1 MIKRFKTLDSKLEI
15 REEANQE
22 EYIIAGYFAVFNQ
35 ETELYP
41 GVYESIDSGA
51 FKNSINEDIRA
62 LINHDTSLVLARTT
76 SNTLTLKED
85 AKGLYGE
92 IKINPNDTDAL
103 NIYERVKRGDVS
115 QCSFGFLINQEEADY
130 RDDGS
135 THFILKDLN
144 LYEVSVCTFPAYEG
158 TEVEARQKQIEAHNK
173 RSLSLWKESM
183 KGRLKNVKKDT
194 TK

>member
-1 MIKRFKTLDSKLEI
+1 MIKRFKALDSKLEI

-41 GVYESIDSGA
+41 GVFESIDRGA
-51 FKNSINEDIRA
+51 FKNSINGDVRA

-92 IKINPNDTDAL
+92 IKINPYDTDAL

-115 QCSFGFLINQEEADY
+115 QCSFGFTITQEEADY
-130 RDDGS
+130 REDGS
-135 THFILKDLN
+135 AHFILKDLI

-158 TEVEARQKQIEAHNK
+158 TAVEARQKQIEAHNK

-183 KGRLKNVKKDT
+183 KGRLKNVKENT

>member
-1 MIKRFKTLDSKLEI
+1 MIKRFKALDSKLEI
-15 REEANQE
+15 REETNQE

-41 GVYESIDSGA
+41 GVFESIDSGA
-51 FKNSINEDIRA
+51 FKNSINGDIRA

-92 IKINPNDTDAL
+92 IKINPYDTDAL

-115 QCSFGFLINQEEADY
+115 QCSFGFMINQEEADY
-130 RDDGS
+130 REDGS

-144 LYEVSVCTFPAYEG
+144 LYEVSICTFPAYEG

-183 KGRLKNVKKDT
+183 KGRLNNVKENT

>member
-15 REEANQE
+15 REEADQK

-41 GVYESIDSGA
+41 GVYESIDSRA
-51 FKNSINEDIRA
+51 FKNSINGDIRA

>member
-1 MIKRFKTLDSKLEI
+1 M
-15 REEANQE
+15 
-22 EYIIAGYFAVFNQ
+22 
-35 ETELYP
+35 
-41 GVYESIDSGA
+41 
-51 FKNSINEDIRA
+51 
-62 LINHDTSLVLARTT
+62 ARTT
-76 SNTLTLKED
+76 SNTLILKED

>member
-1 MIKRFKTLDSKLEI
+1 MIKRFKALDSKLEI
-15 REEANQE
+15 REETNQE

-41 GVYESIDSGA
+41 GVFESIDSGA
-51 FKNSINEDIRA
+51 FKNSINGDIRA

-92 IKINPNDTDAL
+92 IKINPYDTDAL

-115 QCSFGFLINQEEADY
+115 QCSFGFMINQEEADY
-130 RDDGS
+130 REDGS

-144 LYEVSVCTFPAYEG
+144 LYEVSICTFPAYEG

-183 KGRLKNVKKDT
+183 KGRLKNVKENT

>member
-1 MIKRFKTLDSKLEI
+1 MIKRFKALDSKLEI
-15 REEANQE
+15 REEANRE

-35 ETELYP
+35 ETELCP
-41 GVYESIDSGA
+41 GVFESIDRGA
-51 FKNSINEDIRA
+51 FKNSINGDIRA

-92 IKINPNDTDAL
+92 IKINPYDTDAL

-115 QCSFGFLINQEEADY
+115 QCSFGFTINQEEADY
-130 RDDGS
+130 REDGS

-144 LYEVSVCTFPAYEG
+144 LYEVSICTFPAYEG

-183 KGRLKNVKKDT
+183 KGRLKNVKENT

>member
-15 REEANQE
+15 REETNQE

-41 GVYESIDSGA
+41 GVFESIDSGA
-51 FKNSINEDIRA
+51 FKNSINGDVRA

-92 IKINPNDTDAL
+92 IKINPYDTDAL

-115 QCSFGFLINQEEADY
+115 QCSFGFLINEEEADY
-130 RDDGS
+130 REDGS

-144 LYEVSVCTFPAYEG
+144 LYEVSICTFPAYEG
-158 TEVEARQKQIEAHNK
+158 TEVEARQKQIEDHNK
-173 RSLSLWKESM
+173 RSLSLWKKSM
-183 KGRLKNVKKDT
+183 KGRLKNVKENI

>member
-15 REEANQE
+15 REETNQE

-41 GVYESIDSGA
+41 GVFESIDSGA
-51 FKNSINEDIRA
+51 FKKSINGDIRA

-92 IKINPNDTDAL
+92 IKINPYDTDAL

-158 TEVEARQKQIEAHNK
+158 TEVEARQKQIEDHNK
-173 RSLSLWKESM
+173 RSLSLWKKSM
-183 KGRLKNVKKDT
+183 KGRLKNVKENT

>member
-15 REEANQE
+15 REEVDQK

-41 GVYESIDSGA
+41 GVYESIDSRA
-51 FKNSINEDIRA
+51 FKNSINGDIRA

-76 SNTLTLKED
+76 SNTLILKED

>member
-15 REEANQE
+15 REETNQE

-41 GVYESIDSGA
+41 GVFESIDSGA
-51 FKNSINEDIRA
+51 FKNSINGDVRA

-92 IKINPNDTDAL
+92 IKINPYDTDAL

-115 QCSFGFLINQEEADY
+115 QCSFGFLINEEEADY
-130 RDDGS
+130 REDGS

-144 LYEVSVCTFPAYEG
+144 LYEVSICTFPAYEG
-158 TEVEARQKQIEAHNK
+158 TEVEARQKQIEDHNK

-183 KGRLKNVKKDT
+183 KGRLKNVKKNT

>member
-1 MIKRFKTLDSKLEI
+1 MIKRFKALDSKLEI
-15 REEANQE
+15 REEVDQK

-51 FKNSINEDIRA
+51 FKNSINGDIRA

-158 TEVEARQKQIEAHNK
+158 TEVEARQKQIEDHNK
-173 RSLSLWKESM
+173 RSLSLWKKSM
-183 KGRLKNVKKDT
+183 KGRLKNVKENT

>member
-1 MIKRFKTLDSKLEI
+1 MIKRFKTLDSNLEI
-15 REEANQE
+15 REETNQE

-41 GVYESIDSGA
+41 GVFESIDSGA
-51 FKNSINEDIRA
+51 FKNSINGDIRA

-92 IKINPNDTDAL
+92 IKINPYDTDAL

-115 QCSFGFLINQEEADY
+115 QCSFGFLINEEEADY
-130 RDDGS
+130 REDGS

-144 LYEVSVCTFPAYEG
+144 LYEVSICTFPAYEG
-158 TEVEARQKQIEAHNK
+158 TEVEARQKQIEDHNK

-183 KGRLKNVKKDT
+183 KGRLKNVKKNT

>member
-1 MIKRFKTLDSKLEI
+1 MIKRFKALDSKLEI
-15 REEANQE
+15 REETNQE

-41 GVYESIDSGA
+41 GVFESIDSGA
-51 FKNSINEDIRA
+51 FKNSINGDVRA

-92 IKINPNDTDAL
+92 IKINPYDTDAL

-115 QCSFGFLINQEEADY
+115 QCSFGFTINQEEADY
-130 RDDGS
+130 REDGS

-144 LYEVSVCTFPAYEG
+144 LYEVSICTFPAYEG
-158 TEVEARQKQIEAHNK
+158 TEVEARQKQIEDHNK

-183 KGRLKNVKKDT
+183 KGRLKNVKENT

>member
-41 GVYESIDSGA
+41 GVFESIDRGA
-51 FKNSINEDIRA
+51 FKNSINGDIRA

-92 IKINPNDTDAL
+92 IKINPYDTDAL

-115 QCSFGFLINQEEADY
+115 QCSFGFTINQEEADY
-130 RDDGS
+130 RDDG
-135 THFILKDLN
+135 TAHFILKDLN

-183 KGRLKNVKKDT
+183 KGRLKNVKENT

>member
-1 MIKRFKTLDSKLEI
+1 MIKRFKALDSKLEI

-41 GVYESIDSGA
+41 GVFESIDRGA
-51 FKNSINEDIRA
+51 FKNSINGDIRA

-92 IKINPNDTDAL
+92 IKINPYDTDAL

-115 QCSFGFLINQEEADY
+115 QCSFGFTITQEEADY
-130 RDDGS
+130 REDGS
-135 THFILKDLN
+135 AHFILKDLI

-183 KGRLKNVKKDT
+183 KGRLKNVKENT

>member
-1 MIKRFKTLDSKLEI
+1 MIKRFKALDSKLEI

-41 GVYESIDSGA
+41 GVFESIDSGA
-51 FKNSINEDIRA
+51 FKNSINGDVRA

-92 IKINPNDTDAL
+92 IKINPYDTDAL

-115 QCSFGFLINQEEADY
+115 QCSFGFTINQEEADY
-130 RDDGS
+130 REDGS
-135 THFILKDLN
+135 AHFTLKDLN

-183 KGRLKNVKKDT
+183 KGRLKNVKENT

>member
-15 REEANQE
+15 REETNQE

-41 GVYESIDSGA
+41 GVFESIDRGA
-51 FKNSINEDIRA
+51 FKNSIDGDIRA

-92 IKINPNDTDAL
+92 IKINPYDTDAL

-115 QCSFGFLINQEEADY
+115 QCSFGFLINEEEADY
-130 RDDGS
+130 REDGS

-144 LYEVSVCTFPAYEG
+144 LYEVSICTFPAYEG
-158 TEVEARQKQIEAHNK
+158 TEVEARQKQIEDHNK

-183 KGRLKNVKKDT
+183 KGRLKNVKENT

>member
-15 REEANQE
+15 REETDQK

-51 FKNSINEDIRA
+51 FKNSINGDIRA

>member
-41 GVYESIDSGA
+41 GVFESTDRGA
-51 FKNSINEDIRA
+51 FKNSINGDVRA

-92 IKINPNDTDAL
+92 IKINPYDTDAL
-103 NIYERVKRGDVS
+103 NTYERVKRGDVS
-115 QCSFGFLINQEEADY
+115 QCSFGFTITQEEADY
-130 RDDGS
+130 REDGS
-135 THFILKDLN
+135 AHFILKDLI

-158 TEVEARQKQIEAHNK
+158 TAVEARQKQIEAHNK

-183 KGRLKNVKKDT
+183 KGRLKNVKENT

>member
-1 MIKRFKTLDSKLEI
+1 MIKRFKALDSKLEI
-15 REEANQE
+15 REEVDQK

-51 FKNSINEDIRA
+51 FKNSINGDIRA

-115 QCSFGFLINQEEADY
+115 QCSFGFLINQEEVDY

-158 TEVEARQKQIEAHNK
+158 TEVEARQKQIEDHNK
-173 RSLSLWKESM
+173 RSLSLWKKSM
-183 KGRLKNVKKDT
+183 KGRLKNVKENT

>member
-15 REEANQE
+15 REETNQE

-41 GVYESIDSGA
+41 GVFESIDSGA
-51 FKNSINEDIRA
+51 FKNSINGDVRA

-92 IKINPNDTDAL
+92 IKINPYDTDAL

-115 QCSFGFLINQEEADY
+115 QCSFGFLINEEEADY
-130 RDDGS
+130 REDGS

-183 KGRLKNVKKDT
+183 KGRLKNVKENT

>member
-1 MIKRFKTLDSKLEI
+1 MIKRFKALDSKLEI

-41 GVYESIDSGA
+41 GVFESIDRGA
-51 FKNSINEDIRA
+51 FKNSINGDVRA

-92 IKINPNDTDAL
+92 IKINPYDTDAL

-115 QCSFGFLINQEEADY
+115 QCSFGFTITQEEADY
-130 RDDGS
+130 REDGS
-135 THFILKDLN
+135 AHFILKDLI

-183 KGRLKNVKKDT
+183 KGRLKNVKENT

>member
-41 GVYESIDSGA
+41 GVFESIDRGA
-51 FKNSINEDIRA
+51 FKNSINGDVRA

-92 IKINPNDTDAL
+92 IKINPYDTDAL

-115 QCSFGFLINQEEADY
+115 QCSFGFTITQEEADY
-130 RDDGS
+130 REDGS
-135 THFILKDLN
+135 AHFILKDLI

-183 KGRLKNVKKDT
+183 KGRLKNVKENT

>member
-15 REEANQE
+15 REEADQK
-22 EYIIAGYFAVFNQ
+22 EYIISGYFAVFNQ

-51 FKNSINEDIRA
+51 FKNSINGDIRA

>member
-41 GVYESIDSGA
+41 GVFESIDRGA
-51 FKNSINEDIRA
+51 FKNSINGDIRA

-92 IKINPNDTDAL
+92 IKINPYDTDAL

-115 QCSFGFLINQEEADY
+115 QCSFGFTINQEEADY
-130 RDDGS
+130 REDGS
-135 THFILKDLN
+135 AHFILKDLN
-144 LYEVSVCTFPAYEG
+144 LYEVSVCTFPA
-158 TEVEARQKQIEAHNK
+158 
-173 RSLSLWKESM
+173 
-183 KGRLKNVKKDT
+183 
-194 TK
+194 